1 MKYLKNS
8 LLTTIFL
15 CSHVSAYSDNNNQTD
30 NIENLL
36 IKSLYEISSGDLS
49 DALITIDEIIKQ
61 KPNFKLAHLIRGDIY
76 QAYAHGIS
84 DFGSSSNFS
93 KDKIDDLKDE
103 AKKRIESHLHSAND
117 IIKSPRV
124 TLPQSIDNL
133 IYVDTNKSRLYLFEI
148 KNHTLIKI
156 FDEYASIG
164 KNGSGKHFEGDKKTP
179 LGVYSLGKKIT
190 QPLSDFYGDGAFPI
204 DYPNV
209 YDKLLNK
216 TGHGIWIHGTP
227 KDTYSR
233 APKSSDGCIVIS
245 NENLK
250 ILESILKDKSTKV
263 IVSKLSYDQYFATDN
278 KIGNHNTFMSYF
290 ESWINNWTL
299 QNYSAYI
306 AFYDTNA
313 IYNSKSFDI
322 WSSKK
327 KTVFENTN
335 DVQITIDNLTIIDY
349 PEEEDYVKYVEFTQT
364 YNSDLLKQTSQK
376 KQIWRKFN
384 NEWKIISE
392 STH

>member
-1 MKYLKNS
+1 MKFLKK
-8 LLTTIFL
+8 FL
-15 CSHVSAYSDNNNQTD
+15 FTAFFCSNAFAYSENYQAD

-36 IKSLYEISSGDLS
+36 IKSLYEISAGELN
-49 DALITIDEIIKQ
+49 DALITLDEIIKQ

-93 KDKIDDLKDE
+93 KDKIEDLKEE
-103 AKKRIESHLHSAND
+103 AKKRIESHLHNATD
-117 IIKSPRV
+117 IIDSPRV
-124 TLPQSIDNL
+124 TLPQNIDNL

-148 KNHTLIKI
+148 RDHTLIKI

-164 KNGSGKHFEGDKKTP
+164 KNGSGKNFEGDKKTP
-179 LGVYSLGKKIT
+179 LGVYTLGEKIT
-190 QPLSDFYGDGAFPI
+190 QPLSDFYGEGAFPI

-245 NENLK
+245 NENFNA
-250 ILESILKDKSTKV
+250 LESILKNKQTKV
-263 IVSKLSYDQYFATDN
+263 ILSKLSYDQYFNAENNID
-278 KIGNHNTFMSYF
+278 KHNNFMSYF
-290 ESWINNWTL
+290 ESWISNWTL
-299 QNYSAYI
+299 KNYSEYI
-306 AFYDTNA
+306 AFYDANA
-313 IYNSKSFDI
+313 KYNSKVFEI

-327 KTVFENTN
+327 KKVFENTN
-335 DVQITIDNLTIIDY
+335 DIQIAIDNLTIIDY
-349 PEEEDYVKYVEFTQT
+349 PEEEEYVKYVEFTQT

-376 KQIWRKFN
+376 KQIWRKFI

-392 STH
+392 STY

>member
-1 MKYLKNS
+1 MKFLKK
-8 LLTTIFL
+8 FL
-15 CSHVSAYSDNNNQTD
+15 FTAFFCSNAFAYSENYQAD

-36 IKSLYEISSGDLS
+36 IKSLYEISAGELN
-49 DALITIDEIIKQ
+49 DALITLDEIIKQ

-93 KDKIDDLKDE
+93 KDKIEDLKEE
-103 AKKRIESHLHSAND
+103 AKKRIESHLHNGTD
-117 IIKSPRV
+117 IIDSPRV
-124 TLPQSIDNL
+124 TLPQNMDNL

-148 KNHTLIKI
+148 RDHALIKI

-164 KNGSGKHFEGDKKTP
+164 KNGSGKNFEGDKKTP
-179 LGVYSLGKKIT
+179 LGVYTLGEKIT
-190 QPLSDFYGDGAFPI
+190 QPLSDFYGEGAFPI

-209 YDKLLNK
+209 YDKFLNK

-245 NENLK
+245 NENLNT
-250 ILESILKDKSTKV
+250 LESILKNKHTKV
-263 IVSKLSYDQYFATDN
+263 ILSKLSYDQYFTVENNID
-278 KIGNHNTFMSYF
+278 NHNNFMSYF
-290 ESWINNWTL
+290 ESWISNWTL
-299 QNYSAYI
+299 KNYSEYI
-306 AFYDTNA
+306 AFYDANA
-313 IYNSKSFDI
+313 KYNSKAFEI

-327 KTVFENTN
+327 KKVFENTN
-335 DVQITIDNLTIIDY
+335 DVQIAIDNLTIIDY
-349 PEEEDYVKYVEFTQT
+349 PEEEEHVKYVEFTQT
-364 YNSDLLKQTSQK
+364 YNSDLLKQTLQK

-392 STH
+392 STY

>member
-1 MKYLKNS
+1 MKFLKKFFF
-8 LLTTIFL
+8 TAFF
-15 CSHVSAYSDNNNQTD
+15 CSNAFAYSENYQTD

-36 IKSLYEISSGDLS
+36 IKSLYEISAGELN
-49 DALITIDEIIKQ
+49 DALITLDEIIKQ

-93 KDKIDDLKDE
+93 KDKIEDLKEE
-103 AKKRIESHLHSAND
+103 AKKRIESHLHNGTD
-117 IIKSPRV
+117 IIDSPRV
-124 TLPQSIDNL
+124 TLPQNIDNL

-148 KNHTLIKI
+148 RDHALIKI

-164 KNGSGKHFEGDKKTP
+164 KNGSGKNFEGDKKTP
-179 LGVYSLGKKIT
+179 LGVYTLGEKIT
-190 QPLSDFYGDGAFPI
+190 QPLSDFYGEGAFPI

-245 NENLK
+245 NENFNA
-250 ILESILKDKSTKV
+250 LESILKNKQTKV
-263 IVSKLSYDQYFATDN
+263 ILSKLSYDQYFNAENNID
-278 KIGNHNTFMSYF
+278 KHNNFMSYF
-290 ESWINNWTL
+290 ESWISNWTL
-299 QNYSAYI
+299 KNYSEYI
-306 AFYDTNA
+306 AFYDANA
-313 IYNSKSFDI
+313 KYNSKVFET

-327 KTVFENTN
+327 KKVFENTN
-335 DVQITIDNLTIIDY
+335 DIQIAIDNLTIIDY
-349 PEEEDYVKYVEFTQT
+349 PEEEEHVKYVEFTQT

-384 NEWKIISE
+384 NEWRIISE
-392 STH
+392 STY

>member
-1 MKYLKNS
+1 MKFLKK
-8 LLTTIFL
+8 FL
-15 CSHVSAYSDNNNQTD
+15 FTAFFCSNAFAYSENYQAD

-36 IKSLYEISSGDLS
+36 IKSLYEISAGELN
-49 DALITIDEIIKQ
+49 DALITLDEIIKQ

-93 KDKIDDLKDE
+93 KDKIEDLKEE
-103 AKKRIESHLHSAND
+103 AKKRIESHLHNATD
-117 IIKSPRV
+117 IIDSPRV
-124 TLPQSIDNL
+124 TLPQNIDNL

-148 KNHTLIKI
+148 RDHTLIKI

-164 KNGSGKHFEGDKKTP
+164 KNGSGKNFEGDKKTP
-179 LGVYSLGKKIT
+179 LGVYTLGEKIT
-190 QPLSDFYGDGAFPI
+190 QPLSDFYGEGAFPI

-245 NENLK
+245 NENFNA
-250 ILESILKDKSTKV
+250 LESILKNKQTKV
-263 IVSKLSYDQYFATDN
+263 ILSKLSYDQYFNTENNID
-278 KIGNHNTFMSYF
+278 KHNNFMSYF
-290 ESWINNWTL
+290 ESWISNWTL
-299 QNYSAYI
+299 KNYSEYI
-306 AFYDTNA
+306 AFYDANA
-313 IYNSKSFDI
+313 KYNSKVFET

-327 KTVFENTN
+327 KKVFENTN
-335 DVQITIDNLTIIDY
+335 DIQIAIDNLTIIDY
-349 PEEEDYVKYVEFTQT
+349 PEEEEHVKYVEFTQT

-392 STH
+392 STY

>member
-1 MKYLKNS
+1 MKFLKK
-8 LLTTIFL
+8 FL
-15 CSHVSAYSDNNNQTD
+15 FTAFFCSNAFAYSEIYQAD

-36 IKSLYEISSGDLS
+36 IKSLYEISAGELN
-49 DALITIDEIIKQ
+49 DALITLDEIIKQ

-84 DFGSSSNFS
+84 DFGSTSNFS
-93 KDKIDDLKDE
+93 KDKIEDLKEE
-103 AKKRIESHLHSAND
+103 AKKRIESHLHNGTD
-117 IIKSPRV
+117 IIDSPRV
-124 TLPQSIDNL
+124 TLPQNIDNL

-148 KNHTLIKI
+148 RDHALIKI

-164 KNGSGKHFEGDKKTP
+164 KNGSGKNFEGDKKTP
-179 LGVYSLGKKIT
+179 LGVYTLGEKIT
-190 QPLSDFYGDGAFPI
+190 QPLSDFYGEGAFPI

-209 YDKLLNK
+209 YDKFLNK

-245 NENLK
+245 NENLNT
-250 ILESILKDKSTKV
+250 LESILKNKHTKV
-263 IVSKLSYDQYFATDN
+263 ILSKLSYDQYFTVENNID
-278 KIGNHNTFMSYF
+278 NHNNFMSYF
-290 ESWINNWTL
+290 ESWISNWTL
-299 QNYSAYI
+299 KNYSEYI
-306 AFYDTNA
+306 AFYDANA
-313 IYNSKSFDI
+313 KYNSKAFEI

-327 KTVFENTN
+327 KKVFKNTN
-335 DVQITIDNLTIIDY
+335 DVQIAIDNLTIIDY
-349 PEEEDYVKYVEFTQT
+349 PEEEEHVKYVEFTQT

-392 STH
+392 STY

>member
-1 MKYLKNS
+1 MKFLKN
-8 LLTTIFL
+8 LLFTTFL
-15 CSHVSAYSDNNNQTD
+15 FSHAVAYGNNYQAD

-36 IKSLYEISSGDLS
+36 IKSLYEISEGELS

-84 DFGSSSNFS
+84 DFGSSSNIS
-93 KDKIDDLKDE
+93 KEKIDDLKDE
-103 AKKRIESHLHSAND
+103 AKKRIESHLHNGTD
-117 IIKSPRV
+117 IIKSPRI
-124 TLPQSIDNL
+124 TLAQSINNL
-133 IYVDTNKSRLYLFEI
+133 IYVDTSKSRLYLFEI

-164 KNGSGKHFEGDKKTP
+164 KNGSGKNLEGDKKTP
-179 LGVYSLGKKIT
+179 LGVYTLGGKIT

-245 NENLK
+245 NENLN
-250 ILESILKDKSTKV
+250 ILESILKDKNTKV
-263 IVSKLSYDQYFATDN
+263 IVSKLSYDQYFATEN
-278 KIGNHNTFMSYF
+278 KIDNHNTFMSYF

-306 AFYDTNA
+306 AFYDSNA
-313 IYNSKSFDI
+313 RYNSKTFDI

-335 DVQITIDNLTIIDY
+335 DIQIAIDNLTIIDY

>member
-1 MKYLKNS
+1 MKFLKK
-8 LLTTIFL
+8 FL
-15 CSHVSAYSDNNNQTD
+15 FTAFFCSNAFAYSENYQAD

-36 IKSLYEISSGDLS
+36 IKSLYEISAGELN
-49 DALITIDEIIKQ
+49 DALITLDEIIKQ

-93 KDKIDDLKDE
+93 KDKIEDLKEE
-103 AKKRIESHLHSAND
+103 AKKRIESHLHNATD
-117 IIKSPRV
+117 IIDSPRV
-124 TLPQSIDNL
+124 TLPQNIDNL

-148 KNHTLIKI
+148 KDHALIKI

-164 KNGSGKHFEGDKKTP
+164 KNGSGKNFEGDKKTP
-179 LGVYSLGKKIT
+179 LGVYTLGKKIT
-190 QPLSDFYGDGAFPI
+190 QPLSDFYGEGAFPI

-245 NENLK
+245 NENFNA
-250 ILESILKDKSTKV
+250 LESILKNKQTKV
-263 IVSKLSYDQYFATDN
+263 ILSKLSYDQYFNAENNID
-278 KIGNHNTFMSYF
+278 KHNNFMSYF
-290 ESWINNWTL
+290 ESWISNWTL
-299 QNYSAYI
+299 KNYSEYI
-306 AFYDTNA
+306 AFYDANA
-313 IYNSKSFDI
+313 KYNSKAFEI

-327 KTVFENTN
+327 KKVFENTN
-335 DVQITIDNLTIIDY
+335 DIQITIDNLTIIDY
-349 PEEEDYVKYVEFTQT
+349 PEEEEHVKYVEFTQT

-376 KQIWRKFN
+376 NQIWRKFN

-392 STH
+392 STY

>member
-1 MKYLKNS
+1 MKFLKK
-8 LLTTIFL
+8 FL
-15 CSHVSAYSDNNNQTD
+15 FTAFFCSNAFAYSENYQAD

-36 IKSLYEISSGDLS
+36 IKSLYEISAGELN
-49 DALITIDEIIKQ
+49 DALITLDEIIKQ

-93 KDKIDDLKDE
+93 KDKIEDLKEE
-103 AKKRIESHLHSAND
+103 AKKRIESHLHNATD
-117 IIKSPRV
+117 IIDSPRV
-124 TLPQSIDNL
+124 TLPQNIDNL

-148 KNHTLIKI
+148 RDHTLIKI

-164 KNGSGKHFEGDKKTP
+164 KNGSGKNFEGDKKTP
-179 LGVYSLGKKIT
+179 LGVYTLGEKIT
-190 QPLSDFYGDGAFPI
+190 QPLSDFYGEGAFPI

-245 NENLK
+245 NENFNT
-250 ILESILKDKSTKV
+250 LESILKNKQTKV
-263 IVSKLSYDQYFATDN
+263 ILSKLSYDQYFNAENNID
-278 KIGNHNTFMSYF
+278 KHNNFMSYF
-290 ESWINNWTL
+290 ESWISNWTL
-299 QNYSAYI
+299 KNYSEYI
-306 AFYDTNA
+306 AFYDANA
-313 IYNSKSFDI
+313 KYNSTVFEI

-327 KTVFENTN
+327 KKVFENTN
-335 DVQITIDNLTIIDY
+335 DIQIAIDNLTIIDY
-349 PEEEDYVKYVEFTQT
+349 PEEEEYVKYVEFTQT

-392 STH
+392 STY

>member
-1 MKYLKNS
+1 MKFLKK
-8 LLTTIFL
+8 FL
-15 CSHVSAYSDNNNQTD
+15 FTAFFCSNAFAYSENYQAD

-36 IKSLYEISSGDLS
+36 IKSLYEISAGELN
-49 DALITIDEIIKQ
+49 DALITLDEIIKQ

-93 KDKIDDLKDE
+93 KDKIEDLKEE
-103 AKKRIESHLHSAND
+103 AKKRIESHLHNATD
-117 IIKSPRV
+117 IIDSPRV
-124 TLPQSIDNL
+124 TLPQNIDNL

-148 KNHTLIKI
+148 KDHALIKI

-164 KNGSGKHFEGDKKTP
+164 KNGSGKNFEGDKKTP
-179 LGVYSLGKKIT
+179 LGVYTLGEKIT
-190 QPLSDFYGDGAFPI
+190 QPLSDFYGEGAFPI

-245 NENLK
+245 NENFNA
-250 ILESILKDKSTKV
+250 LESILKNKQTKV
-263 IVSKLSYDQYFATDN
+263 ILSKLSYDQYFNAENNTD
-278 KIGNHNTFMSYF
+278 KHNNFMSYF
-290 ESWINNWTL
+290 ESWISNWTL
-299 QNYSAYI
+299 KNYSEYI
-306 AFYDTNA
+306 AFYDANA
-313 IYNSKSFDI
+313 KYNSKAFEI

-327 KTVFENTN
+327 KKVFENTN
-335 DVQITIDNLTIIDY
+335 DIQIAIDNLTIIDY
-349 PEEEDYVKYVEFTQT
+349 PEEEENVKYVEFTQT

>member
-1 MKYLKNS
+1 MKFLKK
-8 LLTTIFL
+8 FL
-15 CSHVSAYSDNNNQTD
+15 FTAFFCSNAFAYSENYQAD

-36 IKSLYEISSGDLS
+36 IKSLYEISAGELN
-49 DALITIDEIIKQ
+49 DALITLDEIIKQ

-93 KDKIDDLKDE
+93 KDKIEDLKEE
-103 AKKRIESHLHSAND
+103 AKKRIESHLHNATD
-117 IIKSPRV
+117 IIDSARV
-124 TLPQSIDNL
+124 TLPQNIDNL

-148 KNHTLIKI
+148 RDHTLIKI

-164 KNGSGKHFEGDKKTP
+164 KNGSGKNFEGDKKTP
-179 LGVYSLGKKIT
+179 LGVYTLGEKIT
-190 QPLSDFYGDGAFPI
+190 QPLSDFYGEGAFPI

-245 NENLK
+245 NENFNT
-250 ILESILKDKSTKV
+250 LESILKNKQTKV
-263 IVSKLSYDQYFATDN
+263 ILSKLSYDQYFNAENNID
-278 KIGNHNTFMSYF
+278 KHNNFMSYF
-290 ESWINNWTL
+290 ESWISNWTL
-299 QNYSAYI
+299 KNYSEYI
-306 AFYDTNA
+306 AFYDANA
-313 IYNSKSFDI
+313 KYNSKVFEI

-327 KTVFENTN
+327 KKVFENTN
-335 DVQITIDNLTIIDY
+335 DIQIAIDNLTIIDY
-349 PEEEDYVKYVEFTQT
+349 PEEEEHVKYVEFTQT

-376 KQIWRKFN
+376 KQIWRKFI

-392 STH
+392 STY

>member
-1 MKYLKNS
+1 MKFLKN
-8 LLTTIFL
+8 LLFTTFL
-15 CSHVSAYSDNNNQTD
+15 FSHAVAYGNNYQAD

-36 IKSLYEISSGDLS
+36 IKSLYEISEGELS

-84 DFGSSSNFS
+84 DFGSSSNIS
-93 KDKIDDLKDE
+93 KEKIDDLKDE
-103 AKKRIESHLHSAND
+103 AKKRIESHLHNGTD
-117 IIKSPRV
+117 IIKSPRI
-124 TLPQSIDNL
+124 TLAQSINNL
-133 IYVDTNKSRLYLFEI
+133 IYVDTSKSRLYLFEI

-164 KNGSGKHFEGDKKTP
+164 KNGSGKNLEGDKKTP
-179 LGVYSLGKKIT
+179 LGVYTLGKKIT
-190 QPLSDFYGDGAFPI
+190 QPLSDFYGEGAFPI

-245 NENLK
+245 NENFN
-250 ILESILKDKSTKV
+250 ILESILKDKNTKV
-263 IVSKLSYDQYFATDN
+263 IISKLSYDQYFAAENNID
-278 KIGNHNTFMSYF
+278 NHNTFISYF

-306 AFYDTNA
+306 AFYDANA
-313 IYNSKSFDI
+313 KYNSKTFDI
-322 WSSKK
+322 WSTKK
-327 KTVFENTN
+327 KTVFESTN
-335 DVQITIDNLTIIDY
+335 DVQIVIDNLTIIDY
-349 PEEEDYVKYVEFTQT
+349 PEENDHVKYVEFTQT
-364 YNSDLLKQTSQK
+364 YDSDLLKQTTQK

>member
-1 MKYLKNS
+1 MKFLKTLF
-8 LLTTIFL
+8 LLPLI
-15 CSHVSAYSDNNNQTD
+15 VVDVYAYSDNNQAD
-30 NIENLL
+30 KIENLL
-36 IKSLYEISSGDLS
+36 IKSLYEITSGELN
-49 DALITIDEIIKQ
+49 DALITLDEIIK
-61 KPNFKLAHLIRGDIY
+61 KEPNFKLAHLIKGDIY

-84 DFGSSSNFS
+84 DFGSSSNIS
-93 KDKIDDLKDE
+93 KEKIDDLKDE
-103 AKKRIESHLHSAND
+103 AKKRIESHLHNGTG

-164 KNGSGKHFEGDKKTP
+164 KNGSGKNFEGDKKTP
-179 LGVYSLGKKIT
+179 LGVYTLGKKIT
-190 QPLSDFYGDGAFPI
+190 QPLSDFYGEGAFPI

-245 NENLK
+245 NENLN

-263 IVSKLSYDQYFATDN
+263 IVSKLSYDQYFAAEK
-278 KIGNHNTFMSYF
+278 KIDNHNTFMNYF

-299 QNYSAYI
+299 QNYSAYL

-313 IYNSKSFDI
+313 KYNSITFDI

-327 KTVFENTN
+327 KKVFENTN
-335 DVQITIDNLTIIDY
+335 HVQIAIDNLTIIDY

>member
-1 MKYLKNS
+1 
-8 LLTTIFL
+8 
-15 CSHVSAYSDNNNQTD
+15 
-30 NIENLL
+30 
-36 IKSLYEISSGDLS
+36 
-49 DALITIDEIIKQ
+49 
-61 KPNFKLAHLIRGDIY
+61 
-76 QAYAHGIS
+76 
-84 DFGSSSNFS
+84 
-93 KDKIDDLKDE
+93 
-103 AKKRIESHLHSAND
+103 
-117 IIKSPRV
+117 
-124 TLPQSIDNL
+124 
-133 IYVDTNKSRLYLFEI
+133 LYLFEI
-148 KNHTLIKI
+148 KNHTLVKI

-164 KNGSGKHFEGDKKTP
+164 KNGSGKNFEGDKKTP
-179 LGVYSLGKKIT
+179 LGVYTLGKKIT

-245 NENLK
+245 NENLN
-250 ILESILKDKSTKV
+250 ILESILKEKNTKV
-263 IVSKLSYDQYFATDN
+263 IVSKLSYDQYFAAEN
-278 KIGNHNTFMSYF
+278 KIDNHNTFIGYF
-290 ESWINNWTL
+290 ESWVNNWTL
-299 QNYSAYI
+299 KNYSAYI
-306 AFYDTNA
+306 AYYDTNA
-313 IYNSKSFDI
+313 KYNSKTFDI

-327 KTVFENTN
+327 KTVFESSN
-335 DVQITIDNLTIIDY
+335 DIQIAIDNLTIIDY

>member
-1 MKYLKNS
+1 MKFLKK
-8 LLTTIFL
+8 FL
-15 CSHVSAYSDNNNQTD
+15 FTAFFCSNAFAYSENYQAD

-36 IKSLYEISSGDLS
+36 IKSLYEISAGELN
-49 DALITIDEIIKQ
+49 DALITLDEIIKQ

-93 KDKIDDLKDE
+93 KDKIEDLKEE
-103 AKKRIESHLHSAND
+103 AKKRIESHLHNATD
-117 IIKSPRV
+117 IIDSPRV
-124 TLPQSIDNL
+124 TLPQNIDNL

-148 KNHTLIKI
+148 RDHTLIKI

-164 KNGSGKHFEGDKKTP
+164 KNGSGKNFEGDKKTP
-179 LGVYSLGKKIT
+179 LGVYTLGEKIT
-190 QPLSDFYGDGAFPI
+190 QPLSDFYGEGAFPI

-245 NENLK
+245 NENFNA
-250 ILESILKDKSTKV
+250 LESILKNKQTKV
-263 IVSKLSYDQYFATDN
+263 ILSKLSYDQYFNAENNID
-278 KIGNHNTFMSYF
+278 KHNNFMSYF
-290 ESWINNWTL
+290 ESWISNWTL
-299 QNYSAYI
+299 KNYSEYI
-306 AFYDTNA
+306 AFYDANA
-313 IYNSKSFDI
+313 KYNSKVFET

-327 KTVFENTN
+327 KKVFENTN
-335 DVQITIDNLTIIDY
+335 DIQIAIDNLTIIDY
-349 PEEEDYVKYVEFTQT
+349 PEEEEYVKYVEFTQT

-392 STH
+392 STY

>member
-1 MKYLKNS
+1 MKFLKK
-8 LLTTIFL
+8 FL
-15 CSHVSAYSDNNNQTD
+15 FTAFFCSNAFAYSENYQTD

-36 IKSLYEISSGDLS
+36 IKSLYEISAGELN
-49 DALITIDEIIKQ
+49 DALITLDEIIKQ

-93 KDKIDDLKDE
+93 KDKIEDLKEE
-103 AKKRIESHLHSAND
+103 AKKRIESHLHNATD
-117 IIKSPRV
+117 IIDSPRV
-124 TLPQSIDNL
+124 TLPQNIDNL

-148 KNHTLIKI
+148 RDHTLIKI

-164 KNGSGKHFEGDKKTP
+164 KNGSGKNFEGDKKTP
-179 LGVYSLGKKIT
+179 LGVYTLGEKIT
-190 QPLSDFYGDGAFPI
+190 QPLSDFYGEGAFPI

-245 NENLK
+245 NENFNT
-250 ILESILKDKSTKV
+250 LESILKNKQTKV
-263 IVSKLSYDQYFATDN
+263 ILSKLSYDQYFNAENNID
-278 KIGNHNTFMSYF
+278 KHNNFMSYF
-290 ESWINNWTL
+290 ESWISNWTL
-299 QNYSAYI
+299 KNYSEYI
-306 AFYDTNA
+306 AFYDANA
-313 IYNSKSFDI
+313 KYNSKAFEI

-327 KTVFENTN
+327 KKVFENTN
-335 DVQITIDNLTIIDY
+335 DIQIAIDNLTIIDY
-349 PEEEDYVKYVEFTQT
+349 PEEEYVKYVEFTQT

-392 STH
+392 STY

>member
-1 MKYLKNS
+1 MKFLKK
-8 LLTTIFL
+8 FL
-15 CSHVSAYSDNNNQTD
+15 FTAFFCSNAFAYSENYQAD

-36 IKSLYEISSGDLS
+36 IKSLYEISAGELN
-49 DALITIDEIIKQ
+49 DALITLDEIIKQ

-93 KDKIDDLKDE
+93 KDKIEDLKEE
-103 AKKRIESHLHSAND
+103 AKKRIESHLHNATD
-117 IIKSPRV
+117 IIDSPRV
-124 TLPQSIDNL
+124 TLPQNIDNL

-148 KNHTLIKI
+148 RDHALIKI

-164 KNGSGKHFEGDKKTP
+164 KNGSGKNFEGDKKTP
-179 LGVYSLGKKIT
+179 LGVYTLGEKIT
-190 QPLSDFYGDGAFPI
+190 QPLSDFYGEGAFPI

-245 NENLK
+245 NENFNA
-250 ILESILKDKSTKV
+250 LESILKNKQTKV
-263 IVSKLSYDQYFATDN
+263 ILSKLSYDQYFNAENNID
-278 KIGNHNTFMSYF
+278 KHNNFMSYF
-290 ESWINNWTL
+290 ESWISNWTL
-299 QNYSAYI
+299 KNYSEYI
-306 AFYDTNA
+306 AFYDANA
-313 IYNSKSFDI
+313 KYNSKAFEI

-327 KTVFENTN
+327 KKVFENTN
-335 DVQITIDNLTIIDY
+335 DIQIAIDNLTIIDY
-349 PEEEDYVKYVEFTQT
+349 PEEEEHVKYVEFTQT

-392 STH
+392 STY

>member
-1 MKYLKNS
+1 MKFLKK
-8 LLTTIFL
+8 FL
-15 CSHVSAYSDNNNQTD
+15 FTAFFCSNAFAYSENYQAD

-36 IKSLYEISSGDLS
+36 IKSLYEISAGELN
-49 DALITIDEIIKQ
+49 DALITLDEIIKQ

-84 DFGSSSNFS
+84 DFGSTSNFS
-93 KDKIDDLKDE
+93 KDKIEDLKEE
-103 AKKRIESHLHSAND
+103 AKKRIESHLHNGTD
-117 IIKSPRV
+117 IIDSPRV
-124 TLPQSIDNL
+124 TLPQNMDNL

-148 KNHTLIKI
+148 RDHALIKI

-164 KNGSGKHFEGDKKTP
+164 KNGSGKNFEGDKKTP
-179 LGVYSLGKKIT
+179 LGVYTLGEKIT
-190 QPLSDFYGDGAFPI
+190 QPLSDFYGEGAFPI

-209 YDKLLNK
+209 YDKFLNK

-245 NENLK
+245 NENLNT
-250 ILESILKDKSTKV
+250 LESILKNKHTKV
-263 IVSKLSYDQYFATDN
+263 ILSKLSYDQYFTVENNID
-278 KIGNHNTFMSYF
+278 NHNNFMSYF
-290 ESWINNWTL
+290 ESWISNWTL
-299 QNYSAYI
+299 KNYSEYI
-306 AFYDTNA
+306 AFYDANA
-313 IYNSKSFDI
+313 KYNSKAFEI

-327 KTVFENTN
+327 KKVFENTN
-335 DVQITIDNLTIIDY
+335 DVQIAIDNLTIIDY
-349 PEEEDYVKYVEFTQT
+349 PEEEEHVKYVEFTQT

-392 STH
+392 STY

>member
-1 MKYLKNS
+1 MKFLKK
-8 LLTTIFL
+8 FL
-15 CSHVSAYSDNNNQTD
+15 FTAFFCSNAFAYSENYQAD

-36 IKSLYEISSGDLS
+36 IKSLYEISAGELN
-49 DALITIDEIIKQ
+49 DALITLDEIIKQ

-93 KDKIDDLKDE
+93 KDKIEDLKEE
-103 AKKRIESHLHSAND
+103 AKKRIESHLHNATD
-117 IIKSPRV
+117 IIDSPRV
-124 TLPQSIDNL
+124 TLPQNIDNL

-148 KNHTLIKI
+148 RDHALIKI

-164 KNGSGKHFEGDKKTP
+164 KNGSGKNFEGDKKTP
-179 LGVYSLGKKIT
+179 LGVYTLGEKIT
-190 QPLSDFYGDGAFPI
+190 QPLSDFYGEGAFPI

-245 NENLK
+245 NENFNA
-250 ILESILKDKSTKV
+250 LESILKNKQTKV
-263 IVSKLSYDQYFATDN
+263 ILSKLSYDQYFNAENNID
-278 KIGNHNTFMSYF
+278 KHNNFMSYF
-290 ESWINNWTL
+290 ESWISNWTL
-299 QNYSAYI
+299 KNYSEYI
-306 AFYDTNA
+306 AFYDANA
-313 IYNSKSFDI
+313 KYNSKVFEI

-327 KTVFENTN
+327 KKVFENTN
-335 DVQITIDNLTIIDY
+335 DIQIAIDNLTIIDY
-349 PEEEDYVKYVEFTQT
+349 PEEEEHVKYVEFTQT

-384 NEWKIISE
+384 NEWRIISE
-392 STH
+392 STY

>member
-1 MKYLKNS
+1 MKFLKK
-8 LLTTIFL
+8 FL
-15 CSHVSAYSDNNNQTD
+15 FTAFFCSNAFAYSENYQAD

-36 IKSLYEISSGDLS
+36 IKSLYEISAGELN
-49 DALITIDEIIKQ
+49 DALITLDEIIKQ

-93 KDKIDDLKDE
+93 KDKIEDLKEE
-103 AKKRIESHLHSAND
+103 AKKRIESHLHNATD
-117 IIKSPRV
+117 IIDSPRV
-124 TLPQSIDNL
+124 TLPQNIDNL

-148 KNHTLIKI
+148 RDHTLIKI

-164 KNGSGKHFEGDKKTP
+164 KNGSGKNFEGDKKTP
-179 LGVYSLGKKIT
+179 LGVYTLGEKIT
-190 QPLSDFYGDGAFPI
+190 QPLSDFYGEGAFPI

-245 NENLK
+245 NENFNA
-250 ILESILKDKSTKV
+250 LESILKNKQTKV
-263 IVSKLSYDQYFATDN
+263 ILSKLSYDQYFNAENNID
-278 KIGNHNTFMSYF
+278 KHNNFMSYF
-290 ESWINNWTL
+290 ESWISNWTL
-299 QNYSAYI
+299 KNYSEYI
-306 AFYDTNA
+306 AFYDANA
-313 IYNSKSFDI
+313 KYNSKVFEI

-327 KTVFENTN
+327 KKVFENTN
-335 DVQITIDNLTIIDY
+335 DIQIAIDNLTIIDY
-349 PEEEDYVKYVEFTQT
+349 PEEEENVKYVEFTQI

-392 STH
+392 STY

>member
-1 MKYLKNS
+1 MKFLKNS

-15 CSHVSAYSDNNNQTD
+15 CSHVSAYSDNHQAD

-36 IKSLYEISSGDLS
+36 IKSLYEISSGDLN

-76 QAYAHGIS
+76 QAYANGIS

-124 TLPQSIDNL
+124 TFPQSIDNL

-263 IVSKLSYDQYFATDN
+263 IVSKLSYDQYFASEN
-278 KIGNHNTFMSYF
+278 KIDNHNTFMSYF

-313 IYNSKSFDI
+313 IYNSKTFDI

-335 DVQITIDNLTIIDY
+335 DVQIAIDNLTIIDY

>member
-1 MKYLKNS
+1 MKFLKN
-8 LLTTIFL
+8 LLFTTFL
-15 CSHVSAYSDNNNQTD
+15 CSHAVAYGNNYQAD

-36 IKSLYEISSGDLS
+36 IKSLYEISEGELS

-84 DFGSSSNFS
+84 DFGSSSNIS
-93 KDKIDDLKDE
+93 KEKIDDLKDE
-103 AKKRIESHLHSAND
+103 AKKRIESHLHNGTD
-117 IIKSPRV
+117 IIKSPRI
-124 TLPQSIDNL
+124 TLAQSINNL
-133 IYVDTNKSRLYLFEI
+133 IYVDTSKSRLYLFEI

-164 KNGSGKHFEGDKKTP
+164 KNGSGKNLEGDKKTP
-179 LGVYSLGKKIT
+179 LGVYTLGGKIT

-245 NENLK
+245 NENLN
-250 ILESILKDKSTKV
+250 ILESILKDKNTKV
-263 IVSKLSYDQYFATDN
+263 IISKLSYDQYFATEN
-278 KIGNHNTFMSYF
+278 KIDNHNTFMSYF

-306 AFYDTNA
+306 AFYDSNA
-313 IYNSKSFDI
+313 RYNSKTFDI

-335 DVQITIDNLTIIDY
+335 DIQIAIDNLTIIDY

>member
-1 MKYLKNS
+1 MKFLKK
-8 LLTTIFL
+8 FL
-15 CSHVSAYSDNNNQTD
+15 FTAFFCSNAFAYSENYQAD

-36 IKSLYEISSGDLS
+36 IKSLYEISAGELN
-49 DALITIDEIIKQ
+49 DALITLDEIIKQ

-93 KDKIDDLKDE
+93 KDKIEDLKEE
-103 AKKRIESHLHSAND
+103 AKKRIESHLHNATD
-117 IIKSPRV
+117 IIDSPRV
-124 TLPQSIDNL
+124 TLPQNIDNL

-148 KNHTLIKI
+148 RDHALIKI

-164 KNGSGKHFEGDKKTP
+164 KNGSGKNFEGDKKTP
-179 LGVYSLGKKIT
+179 LGVYTLGKKIT
-190 QPLSDFYGDGAFPI
+190 QPLSDFYGEGAFPI

-245 NENLK
+245 NENFNA
-250 ILESILKDKSTKV
+250 LESILKNKQTKV
-263 IVSKLSYDQYFATDN
+263 ILSKLSYDQYFTVENNID
-278 KIGNHNTFMSYF
+278 KHNNFMRYF
-290 ESWINNWTL
+290 ESWISNWTL
-299 QNYSAYI
+299 KNYSEYI
-306 AFYDTNA
+306 AFYDANA
-313 IYNSKSFDI
+313 KYNSKAFEV

-327 KTVFENTN
+327 KKVFENTN
-335 DVQITIDNLTIIDY
+335 DIQIAIDNLTIIDY
-349 PEEEDYVKYVEFTQT
+349 PEEEEHVKYVEFTQT

-392 STH
+392 STY

>member
-1 MKYLKNS
+1 MKFLKK
-8 LLTTIFL
+8 FL
-15 CSHVSAYSDNNNQTD
+15 FTAFFCSNAFAYSENYQAD

-36 IKSLYEISSGDLS
+36 IKSLYEISAGELN
-49 DALITIDEIIKQ
+49 DALITLDEIIKQ

-93 KDKIDDLKDE
+93 KDKIEDLKEE
-103 AKKRIESHLHSAND
+103 AKKRIESHLHNATD
-117 IIKSPRV
+117 IIDSPRV
-124 TLPQSIDNL
+124 TLPQNIDNL

-148 KNHTLIKI
+148 RDHTLIKI

-164 KNGSGKHFEGDKKTP
+164 KNGSGKNFEGDKKTP
-179 LGVYSLGKKIT
+179 LGVYTLGEKIT
-190 QPLSDFYGDGAFPI
+190 QPLSDFYGEGAFPI

-245 NENLK
+245 NENFNT
-250 ILESILKDKSTKV
+250 LESILKNKQTKV
-263 IVSKLSYDQYFATDN
+263 ILSKLSYDQYFNAENNID
-278 KIGNHNTFMSYF
+278 KHNNFMSYF
-290 ESWINNWTL
+290 ESWISNWTL
-299 QNYSAYI
+299 KNYSEYI
-306 AFYDTNA
+306 AFYDANA
-313 IYNSKSFDI
+313 KYNSKAFEI

-327 KTVFENTN
+327 KKVFENTN
-335 DVQITIDNLTIIDY
+335 DIQIAIDNLTIIDY
-349 PEEEDYVKYVEFTQT
+349 PEEEEHVKYVEFTQT

-376 KQIWRKFN
+376 KQIWRKFI

-392 STH
+392 STY

>member
-1 MKYLKNS
+1 MKFLKK
-8 LLTTIFL
+8 FL
-15 CSHVSAYSDNNNQTD
+15 FTAFFCSNAFAYSENYQAD

-36 IKSLYEISSGDLS
+36 IKSLYEISAGELN
-49 DALITIDEIIKQ
+49 DALITLDEIIKQ

-93 KDKIDDLKDE
+93 KDKIEDLKEE
-103 AKKRIESHLHSAND
+103 AKKRIESHLHNATD
-117 IIKSPRV
+117 IIDSPRV
-124 TLPQSIDNL
+124 TLPQNIDNL

-148 KNHTLIKI
+148 RDHTLIKI

-164 KNGSGKHFEGDKKTP
+164 KNGSGKNFEGDKKTP
-179 LGVYSLGKKIT
+179 LGVYTLGEKIT
-190 QPLSDFYGDGAFPI
+190 QPLSDFYGEGAFPI

-245 NENLK
+245 NENFNT
-250 ILESILKDKSTKV
+250 LESILKNKQTKV
-263 IVSKLSYDQYFATDN
+263 ILSKLSYDQYFNAENNID
-278 KIGNHNTFMSYF
+278 KHNNFMSYF
-290 ESWINNWTL
+290 ESWISNWTL
-299 QNYSAYI
+299 KNYSEYI
-306 AFYDTNA
+306 AFYDANA
-313 IYNSKSFDI
+313 KYNSKVFEI
-322 WSSKK
+322 WSLKK
-327 KTVFENTN
+327 KKVFENTN
-335 DVQITIDNLTIIDY
+335 DIQIAIDNLTIIDY
-349 PEEEDYVKYVEFTQT
+349 PEEEEYVKYVEFTQT

-384 NEWKIISE
+384 NEGKIISE
-392 STH
+392 STY

>member
-1 MKYLKNS
+1 MKFLKN
-8 LLTTIFL
+8 LLFTTFL
-15 CSHVSAYSDNNNQTD
+15 CSHAVAYGNNYQAD

-36 IKSLYEISSGDLS
+36 IKSLYEISEGDLS

-84 DFGSSSNFS
+84 DFGSSSNIS
-93 KDKIDDLKDE
+93 KEKIDDLKDE
-103 AKKRIESHLHSAND
+103 AKKRIESHLHNATN

-124 TLPQSIDNL
+124 TLPQSINNL

-148 KNHTLIKI
+148 KNHTLLKI

-179 LGVYSLGKKIT
+179 LGVYTLGKKIT

-204 DYPNV
+204 DYPNI

-245 NENLK
+245 NENLN
-250 ILESILKDKSTKV
+250 ILESILKDKNTKV
-263 IVSKLSYDQYFATDN
+263 IVSKLSYDQYFATEN
-278 KIGNHNTFMSYF
+278 KIDNHNTFMSFF

-313 IYNSKSFDI
+313 KYNSTTFDI

-335 DVQITIDNLTIIDY
+335 DVQIAIDNLTIIDY

-364 YNSDLLKQTSQK
+364 YNSNLLKQISQK

>member
-1 MKYLKNS
+1 MKFLKK
-8 LLTTIFL
+8 FL
-15 CSHVSAYSDNNNQTD
+15 FTAFFCSNAFAYSENYQAD

-36 IKSLYEISSGDLS
+36 IKSLYEISAGELN
-49 DALITIDEIIKQ
+49 DALITLDEIIKQ

-93 KDKIDDLKDE
+93 KDKIEDLKEE
-103 AKKRIESHLHSAND
+103 AKKRIESHLHNATD
-117 IIKSPRV
+117 IIDSPRV
-124 TLPQSIDNL
+124 TLPQNIDNL

-148 KNHTLIKI
+148 RDHTLIKI

-164 KNGSGKHFEGDKKTP
+164 KNGSGKNFEGDKKTP
-179 LGVYSLGKKIT
+179 LGVYTLGEKIT
-190 QPLSDFYGDGAFPI
+190 QPLSDFYGEGAFPI

-245 NENLK
+245 NENFNT
-250 ILESILKDKSTKV
+250 LESILKNKQTKV
-263 IVSKLSYDQYFATDN
+263 ILSKLSYDQYFNAENNID
-278 KIGNHNTFMSYF
+278 KHNNFMSYF
-290 ESWINNWTL
+290 ESWISNWTL
-299 QNYSAYI
+299 KNYSEYI
-306 AFYDTNA
+306 AFYDANA
-313 IYNSKSFDI
+313 KYNSKVFEI

-327 KTVFENTN
+327 KKVFENTN
-335 DVQITIDNLTIIDY
+335 DIQIAIDNLTIIDY
-349 PEEEDYVKYVEFTQT
+349 PEEEHVKYVEFTQT

-392 STH
+392 STY

>member
-1 MKYLKNS
+1 MKFLKK
-8 LLTTIFL
+8 FL
-15 CSHVSAYSDNNNQTD
+15 FTAFFCSNAFAYSENYQAD

-36 IKSLYEISSGDLS
+36 IRSLYEISAGELN
-49 DALITIDEIIKQ
+49 DALITLDEIIKQ

-93 KDKIDDLKDE
+93 KDKIEDLKEE
-103 AKKRIESHLHSAND
+103 AKKRIESHLHNATD
-117 IIKSPRV
+117 IIDSPRV
-124 TLPQSIDNL
+124 TLPQNIDNL

-148 KNHTLIKI
+148 RDHTLIKI

-164 KNGSGKHFEGDKKTP
+164 KNGSGKNFEGDKKTP
-179 LGVYSLGKKIT
+179 LGVYTLGEKIT
-190 QPLSDFYGDGAFPI
+190 QPLSDFYGEGAFPI

-245 NENLK
+245 NENLNT
-250 ILESILKDKSTKV
+250 LESILKNKQTKV
-263 IVSKLSYDQYFATDN
+263 ILSKLSYDQYFNAENNID
-278 KIGNHNTFMSYF
+278 KHNNFMSYF
-290 ESWINNWTL
+290 ESWISNWTL
-299 QNYSAYI
+299 KNYSEYI
-306 AFYDTNA
+306 AFYDANA
-313 IYNSKSFDI
+313 KYNSKAFEI

-327 KTVFENTN
+327 KKVFENTN
-335 DVQITIDNLTIIDY
+335 DIQIAIDNLTIIDY
-349 PEEEDYVKYVEFTQT
+349 PEEEGNVKYVEFTQT

-392 STH
+392 STY

>member
-1 MKYLKNS
+1 MKFLKK
-8 LLTTIFL
+8 FL
-15 CSHVSAYSDNNNQTD
+15 FTAFFCSNAFAYSENYQTD

-36 IKSLYEISSGDLS
+36 IKSLYEISAGELN
-49 DALITIDEIIKQ
+49 DALITLDEIIKQ

-93 KDKIDDLKDE
+93 KDKIEDLKEE
-103 AKKRIESHLHSAND
+103 AKKRIESHLHNATD
-117 IIKSPRV
+117 IIDSPRV
-124 TLPQSIDNL
+124 TLPQNIDNL

-148 KNHTLIKI
+148 KDHALIKI

-164 KNGSGKHFEGDKKTP
+164 KNGSGKNFEGDKKTP
-179 LGVYSLGKKIT
+179 LGVYTLGEKIT
-190 QPLSDFYGDGAFPI
+190 QPLSDFYGEGAFPI

-245 NENLK
+245 NENFNT
-250 ILESILKDKSTKV
+250 LESILKNKQTKV
-263 IVSKLSYDQYFATDN
+263 ILSKLSYDQYFNAENNID
-278 KIGNHNTFMSYF
+278 KHNNFMSYF
-290 ESWINNWTL
+290 ESWISNWTL
-299 QNYSAYI
+299 KNYSEYI
-306 AFYDTNA
+306 AFYDANA
-313 IYNSKSFDI
+313 KYNSKAFEI

-327 KTVFENTN
+327 KKVFENTN
-335 DVQITIDNLTIIDY
+335 DIQIAIDNLTIIDY
-349 PEEEDYVKYVEFTQT
+349 PEEEEHVKYVEFTQT

-376 KQIWRKFN
+376 KQIWRKFI

-392 STH
+392 STY

>member
-1 MKYLKNS
+1 MKFLKN
-8 LLTTIFL
+8 LLFTTFL
-15 CSHVSAYSDNNNQTD
+15 FSHAVAYGNNYQAD

-36 IKSLYEISSGDLS
+36 IKSLYEISEGELS

-84 DFGSSSNFS
+84 DFGSSSNIS
-93 KDKIDDLKDE
+93 KEKIDDLKDE
-103 AKKRIESHLHSAND
+103 AKKRIESHLHNGTD
-117 IIKSPRV
+117 IIKSPRI
-124 TLPQSIDNL
+124 TLAQSINNL
-133 IYVDTNKSRLYLFEI
+133 IYVDTSKSRLYLFEI

-164 KNGSGKHFEGDKKTP
+164 KNGSGKNLEGDKKTP
-179 LGVYSLGKKIT
+179 LGVYTLGRKIT

-245 NENLK
+245 NENLN
-250 ILESILKDKSTKV
+250 ILESILKNKNTKV
-263 IVSKLSYDQYFATDN
+263 IVSKLSYDQYFATEN
-278 KIGNHNTFMSYF
+278 KIDNHNTFMSYF

-306 AFYDTNA
+306 AFYDSNA
-313 IYNSKSFDI
+313 RYNSKTFDI

-335 DVQITIDNLTIIDY
+335 DIQIAIDNLTIIDY

>member
-1 MKYLKNS
+1 MKFLKK
-8 LLTTIFL
+8 FL
-15 CSHVSAYSDNNNQTD
+15 FTAFFCSNAFAYSENYQAD

-36 IKSLYEISSGDLS
+36 IKSLYEISAGELN
-49 DALITIDEIIKQ
+49 DALITLDEIIKQ

-93 KDKIDDLKDE
+93 KDKIEDLKEE
-103 AKKRIESHLHSAND
+103 AKKRIESHLHNATD
-117 IIKSPRV
+117 IIDSPRV
-124 TLPQSIDNL
+124 TLPQNIDNL

-148 KNHTLIKI
+148 RDHALIKI

-164 KNGSGKHFEGDKKTP
+164 KNGSGKNFEGDKKTP
-179 LGVYSLGKKIT
+179 LGVYTLGEKIT
-190 QPLSDFYGDGAFPI
+190 QPLSDFYGEGAFPI

-245 NENLK
+245 NENFNT
-250 ILESILKDKSTKV
+250 LESILKNKQTKV
-263 IVSKLSYDQYFATDN
+263 ILSKLSYDQYFTVENNID
-278 KIGNHNTFMSYF
+278 KHNNFMSYF
-290 ESWINNWTL
+290 ESWISNWTL
-299 QNYSAYI
+299 KNYSEYI
-306 AFYDTNA
+306 AFYDANA
-313 IYNSKSFDI
+313 KYNSKAFEI

-327 KTVFENTN
+327 KKVFENTN
-335 DVQITIDNLTIIDY
+335 DIQIAIDNLTIIDY
-349 PEEEDYVKYVEFTQT
+349 PEEEEHVKYVEFTQT

-392 STH
+392 STY

>member
-1 MKYLKNS
+1 MKFLKK
-8 LLTTIFL
+8 FL
-15 CSHVSAYSDNNNQTD
+15 FTAFFCSNAFAYTENYQAD

-36 IKSLYEISSGDLS
+36 IKSLYEISAGELN
-49 DALITIDEIIKQ
+49 DALSTLDEIIKQ

-93 KDKIDDLKDE
+93 KDKIEDLKEE
-103 AKKRIESHLHSAND
+103 AKKRIESHLHNATD
-117 IIKSPRV
+117 IIDSPRV
-124 TLPQSIDNL
+124 TLPQNIDNL

-148 KNHTLIKI
+148 RDHTLIKI

-164 KNGSGKHFEGDKKTP
+164 KNGSGKNFEGDKKTP
-179 LGVYSLGKKIT
+179 LGVYTLGEKIT
-190 QPLSDFYGDGAFPI
+190 QPLSDFYGEGAFPI

-245 NENLK
+245 NENFNT
-250 ILESILKDKSTKV
+250 LESILKNKQTKV
-263 IVSKLSYDQYFATDN
+263 ILSKLSYDQYFDAENNID
-278 KIGNHNTFMSYF
+278 KHNNFMSYF
-290 ESWINNWTL
+290 ESWISNWTL
-299 QNYSAYI
+299 KNYSEYI
-306 AFYDTNA
+306 AFYDANA
-313 IYNSKSFDI
+313 KYNSKVFEI

-327 KTVFENTN
+327 KKVFENTN
-335 DVQITIDNLTIIDY
+335 DIQIAIDNLTIIDY
-349 PEEEDYVKYVEFTQT
+349 PEEEEHVKYVEFTQT

-392 STH
+392 STY

>member
-1 MKYLKNS
+1 MKFLKK
-8 LLTTIFL
+8 FL
-15 CSHVSAYSDNNNQTD
+15 FTAFFCSNAFAYSENYQAD

-36 IKSLYEISSGDLS
+36 IKSLYEISAGELN
-49 DALITIDEIIKQ
+49 DALITLDEIIKQ

-93 KDKIDDLKDE
+93 KDKIEDLKEE
-103 AKKRIESHLHSAND
+103 AKKRIESHLHNATD
-117 IIKSPRV
+117 IIDSPRV
-124 TLPQSIDNL
+124 TLPQNIDNL

-148 KNHTLIKI
+148 RDHTLIKI

-164 KNGSGKHFEGDKKTP
+164 KNGSGKNFEGDKKTP
-179 LGVYSLGKKIT
+179 LGVYTLGEKIT
-190 QPLSDFYGDGAFPI
+190 QPLSDFYGEGAFPI

-245 NENLK
+245 NENFNT
-250 ILESILKDKSTKV
+250 LESILKNKQTKV
-263 IVSKLSYDQYFATDN
+263 ILSKLSYDQYFNAENNID
-278 KIGNHNTFMSYF
+278 KHNNFMSYF
-290 ESWINNWTL
+290 ESWISNWTL
-299 QNYSAYI
+299 KNYSEYI
-306 AFYDTNA
+306 AFYDANA
-313 IYNSKSFDI
+313 KYNSKVFET

-327 KTVFENTN
+327 KKVFENTN
-335 DVQITIDNLTIIDY
+335 DIQIAIDNLTIIDY
-349 PEEEDYVKYVEFTQT
+349 PEEEEHVKYVEFTQT

-392 STH
+392 STY

>member
-1 MKYLKNS
+1 MKFLKK
-8 LLTTIFL
+8 FL
-15 CSHVSAYSDNNNQTD
+15 FTAFFCSNAFAYSENYQAD

-36 IKSLYEISSGDLS
+36 IKSLYEISAGELN
-49 DALITIDEIIKQ
+49 DALITLDEIIKQ

-93 KDKIDDLKDE
+93 KDKIEDLKEE
-103 AKKRIESHLHSAND
+103 AKKRIESHLHNATD
-117 IIKSPRV
+117 IIDSARV
-124 TLPQSIDNL
+124 TLPQNIDNL

-148 KNHTLIKI
+148 RDHTLIKI

-164 KNGSGKHFEGDKKTP
+164 KNGSGKNFEGDKKTP
-179 LGVYSLGKKIT
+179 LGVYTLGEKIT
-190 QPLSDFYGDGAFPI
+190 QPLSDFYGEGAFPI

-245 NENLK
+245 NENFNT
-250 ILESILKDKSTKV
+250 LESILKNKQTKV
-263 IVSKLSYDQYFATDN
+263 ILSKLSYDQYFNAENNID
-278 KIGNHNTFMSYF
+278 KHNNFMSYF
-290 ESWINNWTL
+290 ESWISNWTL
-299 QNYSAYI
+299 KNYSEYI
-306 AFYDTNA
+306 AFYDANA
-313 IYNSKSFDI
+313 KYNSKVFEI

-327 KTVFENTN
+327 KKVFENTN
-335 DVQITIDNLTIIDY
+335 DIQIAIDNLTIIDY
-349 PEEEDYVKYVEFTQT
+349 PEEEEYVKYVEFTQT

-392 STH
+392 STY

>member
-1 MKYLKNS
+1 MKFLKK
-8 LLTTIFL
+8 FL
-15 CSHVSAYSDNNNQTD
+15 FTAFFCSNAFAYSENYQAD

-36 IKSLYEISSGDLS
+36 IKSLYEISAGELN
-49 DALITIDEIIKQ
+49 DALITLDEIIKQ

-93 KDKIDDLKDE
+93 KDKIEDLKEE
-103 AKKRIESHLHSAND
+103 AKKRIESHLHNATD
-117 IIKSPRV
+117 IIDSPRV
-124 TLPQSIDNL
+124 TLPQNIDNL

-148 KNHTLIKI
+148 RDHTLIKI

-164 KNGSGKHFEGDKKTP
+164 KNGSGKNFEGDKKTP
-179 LGVYSLGKKIT
+179 LGVYTLGEKIT
-190 QPLSDFYGDGAFPI
+190 QPLSDFYGEGAFPI

-245 NENLK
+245 NENFNA
-250 ILESILKDKSTKV
+250 LESILKNKQTKV
-263 IVSKLSYDQYFATDN
+263 ILSKLSYDQYFNAENNID
-278 KIGNHNTFMSYF
+278 KHNNFMSYF
-290 ESWINNWTL
+290 ESWISNWTL
-299 QNYSAYI
+299 KNYSEYI
-306 AFYDTNA
+306 AFYDANA
-313 IYNSKSFDI
+313 KYNSKAFEI

-327 KTVFENTN
+327 KKVFENTN
-335 DVQITIDNLTIIDY
+335 DIQIAIDNLTIIDY
-349 PEEEDYVKYVEFTQT
+349 PEEEENVKYVEFTQT

-376 KQIWRKFN
+376 KQIWRKFI

-392 STH
+392 STY

>member
-1 MKYLKNS
+1 MKFLKK
-8 LLTTIFL
+8 FL
-15 CSHVSAYSDNNNQTD
+15 FTAFFCSNAFAYSENYQAD

-36 IKSLYEISSGDLS
+36 IKSLYEISAGELN
-49 DALITIDEIIKQ
+49 DALITLDEIIKQ

-93 KDKIDDLKDE
+93 KDKIEDLKEE
-103 AKKRIESHLHSAND
+103 AKKRIESHLHNATD
-117 IIKSPRV
+117 IIDSPRV
-124 TLPQSIDNL
+124 TLPQNIDNL

-148 KNHTLIKI
+148 RDHALIKI

-164 KNGSGKHFEGDKKTP
+164 KNGSGKNFEGDKKTP
-179 LGVYSLGKKIT
+179 LGVYTLGEKIT
-190 QPLSDFYGDGAFPI
+190 QPLSDFYGEGAFPI

-245 NENLK
+245 NENFNA
-250 ILESILKDKSTKV
+250 LESILKNKQTKV
-263 IVSKLSYDQYFATDN
+263 ILSKLSYDQYFNAENNID
-278 KIGNHNTFMSYF
+278 KHNNFMSYF
-290 ESWINNWTL
+290 ESWISNWTL
-299 QNYSAYI
+299 KNYSEYI
-306 AFYDTNA
+306 AFYDANA
-313 IYNSKSFDI
+313 KYNSKAFEI

-327 KTVFENTN
+327 KKVFENTN
-335 DVQITIDNLTIIDY
+335 DIQIAIDNLTIIDY
-349 PEEEDYVKYVEFTQT
+349 PEEEEHVKYVEFTQT

-376 KQIWRKFN
+376 KQIWRKFI

-392 STH
+392 STY

>member
-1 MKYLKNS
+1 MKFLKK
-8 LLTTIFL
+8 FL
-15 CSHVSAYSDNNNQTD
+15 FTAFFCSNAFAYSENYQAD

-36 IKSLYEISSGDLS
+36 IKSLYEISAGELN
-49 DALITIDEIIKQ
+49 DALITLDEIIKQ

-93 KDKIDDLKDE
+93 KDKIEDLKEE
-103 AKKRIESHLHSAND
+103 AKKRIESHLHNATD
-117 IIKSPRV
+117 IIDSPRV
-124 TLPQSIDNL
+124 TLPQNIDNL

-148 KNHTLIKI
+148 RDHTLIKI

-164 KNGSGKHFEGDKKTP
+164 KNGSGKNFEGDKKTP
-179 LGVYSLGKKIT
+179 LGVYTLGEKIT
-190 QPLSDFYGDGAFPI
+190 QPLSDFYGEGAFPI

-245 NENLK
+245 NENLNT
-250 ILESILKDKSTKV
+250 LESILKNKQTKV
-263 IVSKLSYDQYFATDN
+263 ILSKLSYDQYFNAENNID
-278 KIGNHNTFMSYF
+278 KHNNFMSYF
-290 ESWINNWTL
+290 ESWISNWTL
-299 QNYSAYI
+299 KNYSEYI
-306 AFYDTNA
+306 AFYDANA
-313 IYNSKSFDI
+313 KYNSKAFEI

-327 KTVFENTN
+327 KKVFENTN
-335 DVQITIDNLTIIDY
+335 DIQIAIDNLTIIDY
-349 PEEEDYVKYVEFTQT
+349 PEEEEHVKYVEFTQT

-376 KQIWRKFN
+376 KQIWRKFI

-392 STH
+392 STY

>member
-1 MKYLKNS
+1 MKFLKK
-8 LLTTIFL
+8 FL
-15 CSHVSAYSDNNNQTD
+15 FTAFFCSNAFAYSENYQAD

-36 IKSLYEISSGDLS
+36 IKSLYEISAGELN
-49 DALITIDEIIKQ
+49 DALITLDEIIKQ

-84 DFGSSSNFS
+84 DFGSTSNFS
-93 KDKIDDLKDE
+93 KDKIEDLKEE
-103 AKKRIESHLHSAND
+103 AKKRIESHLHNGTD
-117 IIKSPRV
+117 IIDSPRV
-124 TLPQSIDNL
+124 TLPQNIDNL

-148 KNHTLIKI
+148 RDHALIKI

-164 KNGSGKHFEGDKKTP
+164 KNGSGKNFEGDKKTP
-179 LGVYSLGKKIT
+179 LGVYTLGEKIT
-190 QPLSDFYGDGAFPI
+190 QPLSDFYGEGAFPI

-209 YDKLLNK
+209 YDKFLNK

-245 NENLK
+245 NENLNT
-250 ILESILKDKSTKV
+250 LESILTNKHTKV
-263 IVSKLSYDQYFATDN
+263 ILSKLSYDQYFTVENNID
-278 KIGNHNTFMSYF
+278 NHNNFMSYF
-290 ESWINNWTL
+290 ESWISNWTL
-299 QNYSAYI
+299 KNYSEYI
-306 AFYDTNA
+306 AFYDANA
-313 IYNSKSFDI
+313 KYNSKAFEI

-327 KTVFENTN
+327 KKVFKNTN
-335 DVQITIDNLTIIDY
+335 DVQIAIDNLTIIDY
-349 PEEEDYVKYVEFTQT
+349 PEEEEHVKYVEFTQT

-392 STH
+392 STY

>member
-1 MKYLKNS
+1 MKFLKK
-8 LLTTIFL
+8 FL
-15 CSHVSAYSDNNNQTD
+15 FTAFFCSNAFAYSENYQAD

-36 IKSLYEISSGDLS
+36 IKSLYEISAGELN
-49 DALITIDEIIKQ
+49 DALITLDEIIKQ

-93 KDKIDDLKDE
+93 KDKIEDLKEE
-103 AKKRIESHLHSAND
+103 AKKRIESHLHNATD
-117 IIKSPRV
+117 IIDSPRV
-124 TLPQSIDNL
+124 TLPQNINNL

-148 KNHTLIKI
+148 RDHTLIKI

-164 KNGSGKHFEGDKKTP
+164 KNGSGKNFEGDKKTP
-179 LGVYSLGKKIT
+179 LGVYTLGEKIT
-190 QPLSDFYGDGAFPI
+190 QPLSDFYGEGAFPI

-245 NENLK
+245 NENFNS
-250 ILESILKDKSTKV
+250 LESILKNKQTKV
-263 IVSKLSYDQYFATDN
+263 ILSKLSYDQYFNAENNID
-278 KIGNHNTFMSYF
+278 KHNNFMSYF
-290 ESWINNWTL
+290 ESWISNWTL
-299 QNYSAYI
+299 KNYSEYI
-306 AFYDTNA
+306 AFYDANA
-313 IYNSKSFDI
+313 KYNSKLFEI

-327 KTVFENTN
+327 KKVFENTN
-335 DVQITIDNLTIIDY
+335 DIQIAIDNLTIIDY
-349 PEEEDYVKYVEFTQT
+349 PEEEEHVKYVEFTQT

-392 STH
+392 STY